1 MTQKER
7 EVTSK
12 YGIMNSPQTHLPKK
26 EVLLMNMI
34 TQEARKKQ
42 DIVKQAIKNGKS
54 YTSRKYGVS
63 LSTLKRWCKK
73 YDGTWQSLLDKSHRP
88 HSHPNRHT
96 PKEEKQIKNSFRKCY
111 ARYGWDGVYDDLL
124 RKGYTRSFSGMVY
137 AAKRLGLKEKKQTQ
151 KKSRVKR
158 RYPELLEPGEKVQ
171 IDVKEVPYNCLRG
184 IVLRDEKHL
193 YQWTAIDE
201 CTRMRFVYGFEE
213 HTPENSVRFLAMLMK
228 AFPFKI
234 KTIQTDNGTEFT
246 YKFISDDKICPFDK
260 ALAKLGIKHKL
271 IPPRTPWHNG
281 KVERS
286 HRNDQR
292 YFYDWE
298 TFRNVEEL
306 NQKLAKHLVWS
317 NNKSMRTLGRKSPIQ
332 LLNEKLSA

>member
-1 MTQKER
+1 
-7 EVTSK
+7 
-12 YGIMNSPQTHLPKK
+12 MNLLQNIYRKK
-26 EVLLMNMI
+26 EVLLMNI
-34 TQEARKKQ
+34 LTQEAKKKQ
-42 DIVKQAIKNGKS
+42 VIVKYAERNGKS
-54 YTSRKYGVS
+54 QASRMYGVS
-63 LSTLKRWCKK
+63 LSSIKRWCKK
-73 YDGTWQSLLDKSHRP
+73 YDGTWQSMLEKSHRP
-88 HSHPNRHT
+88 HSHPKRHT
-96 PKEEKQIKNSFRKCY
+96 QKEEKQIKNSFKKCY

-124 RKGYTRSFSGMVY
+124 RKGYARSFSGMVY
-137 AAKRLGLKEKKQTQ
+137 AAKRLGLKEQKQPK
-151 KKSRVKR
+151 KKSRAHR

-184 IVLRDEKHL
+184 KALRDEKHL

-213 HTPENSVRFLAMLMK
+213 HTPENSVRFLAMLIK

-260 ALAKLGIKHKL
+260 VLAKLGIKHKL

-298 TFRNVEEL
+298 TFRSVEEL
-306 NQKLAKHLVWS
+306 NIKLAKHLIWS

-332 LLNEKLSA
+332 LLSEKQAV

>member
-1 MTQKER
+1 
-7 EVTSK
+7 
-12 YGIMNSPQTHLPKK
+12 MNIL
-26 EVLLMNMI
+26 

-42 DIVKQAIKNGKS
+42 AVVKYANKKGKS
-54 YTSRKYGVS
+54 KASRNYGVS
-63 LSTLKRWCKK
+63 LSSVKRWCKR
-73 YDGTWQSLLDKSHRP
+73 YDGTWQSLLEKSHRP
-88 HSHPNRHT
+88 HSHPKRHT
-96 PKEEKQIKNSFRKCY
+96 KSEERKIKNSFEKCY

-137 AAKRLGLKEKKQTQ
+137 AAKRLGLKEKTKSK
-151 KKSRVKR
+151 KKSRVHR
-158 RYPELLEPGEKVQ
+158 RYPEILKPGEKVQ

-184 IVLRDEKHL
+184 KALRDGKHL
-193 YQWTAIDE
+193 DQWTAIDE

-213 HTPENSVRFLAMLMK
+213 HTPENSVKFLKMLIK

-234 KTIQTDNGTEFT
+234 QTIQTDNGTEFT
-246 YKFISDDKICPFDK
+246 YKYISEERICPFDK
-260 ALAKLGIKHKL
+260 ALEILRIKHKL
-271 IPPRTPWHNG
+271 IPPRTPWHNV

-306 NQKLAKHLVWS
+306 NQKLEKHLEWS
-317 NNKSMRTLGRKSPIQ
+317 NNKSMRTLGRKSPAQ
-332 LLNEKLSA
+332 MLKEKLSV

>member
-1 MTQKER
+1 
-7 EVTSK
+7 
-12 YGIMNSPQTHLPKK
+12 
-26 EVLLMNMI
+26 MNMI
-34 TQEARKKQ
+34 TQKARKKQ
-42 DIVKQAIKNGKS
+42 AVVKYAEK
-54 YTSRKYGVS
+54 SRKSSASRMYGVS
-63 LSTLKRWCKK
+63 LSSIKRWCKR
-73 YDGTWQSLLDKSHRP
+73 YDGTWQSLLERSHRP
-88 HSHPNRHT
+88 NSHPKRHT
-96 PKEEKQIKNSFRKCY
+96 AKEEKQIKNSFRKCY
-111 ARYGWDGVYDDLL
+111 ARYGWDGVYSDLL
-124 RKGYTRSFSGMVY
+124 RKKYTRSFSGMVY
-137 AAKRLGLKEKKQTQ
+137 AAKRMGLTEQKKPP
-151 KKSRVKR
+151 KKSREQR

-184 IVLRDEKHL
+184 KTLRDGKHL

-213 HTPENSVRFLAMLMK
+213 HTPENTVRFLAMVIK

-246 YKFISDDKICPFDK
+246 YKFISDERISPFDK
-260 ALAKLGIKHKL
+260 VLNKLGIKHKL

-298 TFRNVEEL
+298 TFRSVEEL
-306 NQKLAKHLVWS
+306 NEKLEKHLIWS
-317 NNKSMRTLGRKSPIQ
+317 NNKTMRTLGRKSPIQ
-332 LLNEKLSA
+332 LLAEKLAT

>member
-1 MTQKER
+1 
-7 EVTSK
+7 
-12 YGIMNSPQTHLPKK
+12 
-26 EVLLMNMI
+26 MNMI
-34 TQEARKKQ
+34 TQKARKKQ
-42 DIVKQAIKNGKS
+42 AVVKYAEKSGKS
-54 YTSRKYGVS
+54 SASRMYGVS
-63 LSTLKRWCKK
+63 LSSIKRWCKR
-73 YDGTWQSLLDKSHRP
+73 YDGTWQSLLERSHRP
-88 HSHPNRHT
+88 NSHPKWHT
-96 PKEEKQIKNSFRKCY
+96 AKEEKQIKNSFRKCY
-111 ARYGWDGVYDDLL
+111 ARYGWDGVYSDLL
-124 RKGYTRSFSGMVY
+124 RKKYTRSFSGMVY
-137 AAKRLGLKEKKQTQ
+137 AAKRMGLTEQKKPP
-151 KKSRVKR
+151 KKSREQR

-184 IVLRDEKHL
+184 KTLRDGKHL

-213 HTPENSVRFLAMLMK
+213 HTPENTVRFLAMVIK

-246 YKFISDDKICPFDK
+246 YKFISDERISPFDK
-260 ALAKLGIKHKL
+260 VLNKLGIKHKL

-298 TFRNVEEL
+298 TFRSVEEL
-306 NQKLAKHLVWS
+306 NEKLEKHLIWS
-317 NNKSMRTLGRKSPIQ
+317 NNKTMRTLGRKSPIQ
-332 LLNEKLSA
+332 LLAEKLAT